1 MPFLLDVSC
10 PGVGSPCS
18 GNGQC
23 DLTVGV
29 CTCSEGFQGSD
40 CFGKIIIKFIFTIM
54 NCSDYS
60 LVNIVYNW
68 LGGWGCIVAEYRW
81 LLNLHCNKTLILM
94 RHNV

>member
-1 MPFLLDVSC
+1 MAQQEPVFALKVLKDHLALARVIIHYFFVIIWIYFVLTLICLLDVSC

-40 CFGKIIIKFIFTIM
+40 CFGKI
-54 NCSDYS
+54 
-60 LVNIVYNW
+60 
-68 LGGWGCIVAEYRW
+68 
-81 LLNLHCNKTLILM
+81 NLD
-94 RHNV
+94 